1 VTWARP
7 LPTIHRLEPGDHL
20 CCIYETD
27 KEHRAVLTQFLRHG
41 LERGEKVLYIVD
53 DRTAEVITGYLR
65 DARAEVDTYLDSGQL
80 SVLTSDQAY
89 VRGGTFDPDA
99 MIGLLEKETERASR
113 EGYTALRVT
122 GEMSWALRGLPGSER
137 LIEYEAKLNRFF
149 PGRRCL
155 AICQY
160 DRRRFQ
166 AEVLLDVL
174 RTHPIA
180 VIGTQIY
187 DNFYYVPPAELL
199 GQAPADAQLQRW
211 TRRLAE
217 RRRLKRETEERRLY
231 LEAILAAVPDAI
243 VTLNRDH
250 QVLEWNPAAETLFGY
265 RAEAAF
271 GKDLDHLLSGSD
283 NEVLGEAKYLT
294 RRMRSGEPISAVE
307 TVRYRKDGTPVDV
320 QLAAAPILQD
330 GDVIGF
336 VGTYKDSTERKRM
349 EEKLRESEI
358 RFRELFNGMG
368 DGVAIYR
375 PEYNG
380 DAFTI
385 QDINQAGE
393 RISQVRREE
402 VIGERVRD
410 VFPGVEDLGLF
421 QALQDVYRTGQPCRC
436 PEARYQDNRI
446 SHWTENYVY
455 KLPSGEIVAVY
466 HDVTERRRMERELRE
481 SRQRYRNLVENQGEG
496 IGIVDVEERFTFANP
511 AAHRILGVPPGS
523 LRGLK
528 LHAFLDPEAEKVVA
542 EQTRLRRA
550 AETSTYELDVVR
562 PEGKRRTLLVTA
574 SPRFSHEGQFS
585 GSLAVFRDIT
595 ERKRLEARLETYA
608 NQLEKMVEE
617 RTQELRQAQERLLRR
632 QKLAMLGQ
640 LAGGINHEL
649 RGPLSSIKSGAY
661 FLTMVLK
668 EPEEDVQETLALLK
682 REVSRAEGIVSGL
695 LNFARTGEPQSQSV
709 DVNAIIERILGSLD
723 VPEGIEIAKEMGGDV
738 PSIAADSEQL
748 RQVFR
753 NLITNA
759 VEAMPEGGRLTVSS
773 NQCPDESAL
782 AEGGSLTAGD
792 RLLNTD
798 HCLVITVSD
807 TGEGMT
813 PETQARIFEPLF
825 STKPEGV
832 GLGLPLARMLLEAHG
847 GTIDVVSE
855 PGKGSTFTVRLPVPK
870 ESGGDEVQGS

>member
-1 VTWARP
+1 
-7 LPTIHRLEPGDHL
+7 
-20 CCIYETD
+20 
-27 KEHRAVLTQFLRHG
+27 
-41 LERGEKVLYIVD
+41 
-53 DRTAEVITGYLR
+53 
-65 DARAEVDTYLDSGQL
+65 
-80 SVLTSDQAY
+80 
-89 VRGGTFDPDA
+89 
-99 MIGLLEKETERASR
+99 
-113 EGYTALRVT
+113 
-122 GEMSWALRGLPGSER
+122 
-137 LIEYEAKLNRFF
+137 
-149 PGRRCL
+149 
-155 AICQY
+155 
-160 DRRRFQ
+160 
-166 AEVLLDVL
+166 
-174 RTHPIA
+174 
-180 VIGTQIY
+180 
-187 DNFYYVPPAELL
+187 
-199 GQAPADAQLQRW
+199 
-211 TRRLAE
+211 
-217 RRRLKRETEERRLY
+217 
-231 LEAILAAVPDAI
+231 
-243 VTLNRDH
+243 
-250 QVLEWNPAAETLFGY
+250 
-265 RAEAAF
+265 
-271 GKDLDHLLSGSD
+271 
-283 NEVLGEAKYLT
+283 
-294 RRMRSGEPISAVE
+294 
-307 TVRYRKDGTPVDV
+307 
-320 QLAAAPILQD
+320 
-330 GDVIGF
+330 
-336 VGTYKDSTERKRM
+336 M

-375 PEYNG
+375 PENNG

-523 LRGLK
+523 LRGLE